1 MSRDVVW
8 CWPTWTL
15 SCNVFLG
22 WAMSTCEFHWIF
34 VAWRRHTSIP
44 CMKRFAVRTR
54 RYVACRLGSGV
65 TTIHRTSPLRLF
77 EGLYSLLKLV
87 VVNESFIHHCD
98 PRHWG
103 MEPISQRFALSL
115 AECCAP
121 KGWLSG
127 SIPWCSA
134 SSSQNFVGG
143 SPLLGNNL
151 AAISRWI
158 PRGYPHL
165 PVSSTSGWAPLV
177 PSCKR

>member
-54 RYVACRLGSGV
+54 RYVAWRLGSGG

-87 VVNESFIHHCD
+87 VNESFY
-98 PRHWG
+98 
-103 MEPISQRFALSL
+103 SSLRFSGEWFVLSF
-115 AECCAP
+115 APECCAP
-121 KGWLSG
+121 EWWLST
-127 SIPWCSA
+127 SIPRCST

-151 AAISRWI
+151 IWGANSRWI
-158 PRGYPHL
+158 PPSWPTRPH
-165 PVSSTSGWAPLV
+165 
-177 PSCKR
+177 SCVHR